1 VEIYIHKSK
10 KNHGPYSLAD
20 LQSYLD
26 KGIFSETDYCCYDGK
41 SWVRLNAVPGI
52 KLIDEDQIVEEESE
66 LKTDTDVDSLSS
78 SKRRIIAKLI
88 PIFLLGLLAGFW
100 LFFTSPWSFLS
111 PSLFLFGYNII
122 SLAVLIYLAL
132 KVLRFFKEEIKEC
145 NSRFFQ
151 TKLLFYSG
159 LLVCSMIV
167 VLSPL
172 NYGFGH
178 GKFEFSLRI
187 LPAILF
193 IYSIVKLYFLRGEAL
208 DGNTCISDGLQKSK
222 KDTTSGSSKEN
233 GFNLKQKVGSFLKFS
248 TVYFPG
254 FLLVILVSVYS
265 FTGLFN
271 LGEDFPPP
279 LFSCYAGAALV
290 PTLLAYGAII
300 LLGILRSRKLG
311 KKSHDL
317 LLGKLFLS
325 LSILIVALITT
336 SMQLPDYRGYSSH
349 RSVGELFISE
359 SFFAQHVIAY
369 PAAVLGF
376 FNVIFLAAK
385 FPWRFIVKRLVTFFA
400 LGSLGGCIVFA
411 YFHYF
416 VEPKY
421 LWDNGELR
429 DVRTI
434 WVKNRKLVE
443 KNEERDVADLE
454 FYFWDRSEPFL
465 LEGDGWLDSHD
476 IGWSTRSGYLYPLSS
491 WFGYRSLDFNENSW
505 NDFDRNWDIKLWLE
519 NIGIELH
526 LGYKGLPLAFWGTS
540 TIISILD
547 DPAMGTTFYWG
558 ENQIDISQVE
568 KIVNRDPS
576 QKVFIRVAWGNLS
589 DFSFSSGNNGSLIQE
604 LIGGIRDGGYKD
616 PIQAILIDDQGTHYF
631 INDLEANLAYL
642 VKVWDERR
650 VKKDLHTN
658 PKSPSN
664 D

>member
-1 VEIYIHKSK
+1 MKIYIHKNK

-26 KGIFSETDYCCYDGK
+26 KGIFSETDYCCYDRK

-66 LKTDTDVDSLSS
+66 QETDADEDTI
-78 SKRRIIAKLI
+78 SKSRIILKLI
-88 PIFLLGLLAGFW
+88 PIFLLGLLAGLW
-100 LFFTSPWSFLS
+100 LFFTSPWSFL
-111 PSLFLFGYNII
+111 PQSLFLSGYNIL

-132 KVLRFFKEEIKEC
+132 KVLRFFKGEEINEC
-145 NSRFFQ
+145 NSRFLQ

-159 LLVCSMIV
+159 LLLCSMIV
-167 VLSPL
+167 MLSPL
-172 NYGFGH
+172 LHSLVYWKLEIF
-178 GKFEFSLRI
+178 LRI
-187 LPAILF
+187 FPAVLF

-208 DGNTCISDGLQKSK
+208 DGNSCISDGLQKSK
-222 KDTTSGSSKEN
+222 KDSTSESSKEN
-233 GFNLKQKVGSFLKFS
+233 GFNLKQKVGAFLKFS

-265 FTGLFN
+265 FSGLYN
-271 LGEDFPPP
+271 LGEEFPPP

-300 LLGILRSRKLG
+300 LLGILRSRRSG
-311 KKSHDL
+311 KKSDDL
-317 LLGKLFLS
+317 LMGKLFLS
-325 LSILIVALITT
+325 LSILMVSLITI
-336 SMQLPDYRGYSSH
+336 SVQLPDFRGYTL
-349 RSVGELFISE
+349 GALFIRE
-359 SFFAQHVIAY
+359 SFIAQHVIAY
-369 PAAVLGF
+369 PAAVFGF

-385 FPWRFIVKRLVTFFA
+385 FPWRFIVKRLVIYSA
-400 LGSLGGCIVFA
+400 LASLGGCTIFA
-411 YFHYF
+411 YFYYF
-416 VEPKY
+416 IEPKY
-421 LWDNGELR
+421 LWDDENGEFR

-434 WVKNRKLVE
+434 WAKNRKLVDTRG
-443 KNEERDVADLE
+443 ERDVTDLE

-465 LEGDGWLDSHD
+465 LEGDVWSDSHD
-476 IGWSTRSGYLYPLSS
+476 IGWSTRSGYLCPLSY
-491 WFGYRSLDFNENSW
+491 WFGSRLLDFNENSW

-526 LGYKGLPLAFWGTS
+526 LGYKGLPEAFWGTS

-558 ENQIDISQVE
+558 EQQIDISQVA

-589 DFSFSSGNNGSLIQE
+589 DLSFSSGNNGSLIQE

-616 PIQAILIDDQGTHYF
+616 PIQAVLIDDHGTHYI
-631 INDLEANLAYL
+631 INDLEANLVYL

-650 VKKDLHTN
+650 LKKDLRTN